1 MPEASA
7 AQTVTLETPGGPMQG
22 QLYVPKSDG
31 KHGAVIVIPEAFG
44 LTPGITIECQRL
56 AEQGYLALGIEI
68 FHRSAPA
75 GWTPSKPDFAEA
87 MPHFRVLTNEGLAE
101 DLAAAKEF
109 LARHPNANGKLGVV
123 GFCVGGFGAYLAACD
138 TGIDAAVVYYGG
150 GIVNERPNLAPLK
163 PLIGKKVNAPIL
175 GLFGKDDPSIPES
188 DLEVIDAELAA
199 QDVEHEIIAY
209 EGAGHA
215 FRNASRP
222 SFAPKPAAESWKKAL
237 EFLAQKLKLV

>member
-22 QLYVPKSDG
+22 QLYVPNSEG

-56 AEQGYLALGIEI
+56 AEEGYLALGIEI

-75 GWTPSKPDFAEA
+75 GWTPTKPDFSEA
-87 MPHFRVLTNEGLAE
+87 MPHFRVLTNQGLAE
-101 DLAAAKEF
+101 DLAAAKAF
-109 LARHPNANGKLGVV
+109 LARHPASNGKLGVV
-123 GFCVGGFGAYLAACD
+123 GFCIGGFTAYLAACD

-150 GIVNERPNLAPLK
+150 GIVNARPDLAGLVK

-175 GLFGKDDPSIPES
+175 GLFGKNDPSIPES
-188 DLEVIDAELAA
+188 DLETIEAELTA
-199 QDVEHEIIAY
+199 QDVEHELIVY

-237 EFLAQKLKLV
+237 EFLAQKLG